1 VQTTTRAAAQGRG
14 FFVRKMRPFEE
25 SHTFASPKY
34 APVEHPYGVL
44 NKKSRPLGGD
54 SPLIIG
60 NEMIRCLY
68 VAKMLFLGLLTAQVL
83 ATIQVYLSNAELYRS
98 LVDIRNAGYLII
110 PNSRVMHSL
119 LELGPALYGGLFFT
133 LSVGAGL
140 SLLALAA
147 AWIWDRLFSRK
158 KILLLLFLL
167 PWTVLLAEVNLKG
180 FCPMVTSYFLLIPII
195 VFVATLRWIPARDSR
210 RVWLARMV
218 HFIPIVVLALL
229 WTSQM
234 DSRLFVDLR
243 DNLLLSNYFGTK
255 INDFYYKYTLYPAEV
270 FKSLDQK
277 TLKTYSLEHNNKMS
291 NIGLLE
297 KQLISHDYLNL
308 KRRAVIDLTI
318 VNQGKTLSFENK
330 GKIILKT
337 SLKDFLSGPG
347 KALSEFSLRTD
358 RYGFFRHFTFF
369 SLLIGF
375 PITLYV
381 VLYALFCILLCTFL
395 DSRIS
400 SVISVILCLL
410 TGITLLFFF
419 NLGAGT
425 KVDDKDLP
433 EAVESGRWQERVS
446 ALRIIRHKKLEIAD
460 FQAYKDILTSPYIP
474 ERYWL
479 VKALGV
485 SREPDTYKDLLVF
498 LDDPH
503 PNVVCMAFHS
513 LGQRRDS
520 SAIKEILKRIE
531 TSDHW
536 YEQWYAYKALRALGW
551 KQARSK

>member
-1 VQTTTRAAAQGRG
+1 
-14 FFVRKMRPFEE
+14 M
-25 SHTFASPKY
+25 S
-34 APVEHPYGVL
+34 
-44 NKKSRPLGGD
+44 
-54 SPLIIG
+54 
-60 NEMIRCLY
+60 RCLH
-68 VAKMLFLGLLTAQVL
+68 VVKILFLGLLTAQGL

-98 LVDIRNAGYLII
+98 LIDIRNDGYLII
-110 PNSRVMHSL
+110 PNLRVMNSL
-119 LELGPALYGGLFFT
+119 LELGPAFYGGLFFT

-158 KILLLLFLL
+158 KILLSLFML
-167 PWTVLLAEVNLKG
+167 PWIGLLVEVNLKG
-180 FCPMVTSYFLLIPII
+180 FCPMVTSYFLLVPII
-195 VFVATLRWIPARDSR
+195 VFVATLQWIPAQDSR
-210 RVWLARMV
+210 RVWLTRMV

-229 WTSQM
+229 WSSQM
-234 DSRLFVDLR
+234 DSRLFLDLR
-243 DNLLLSNYFGTK
+243 DNLLLSNDFGMK

-277 TLKTYSLEHNNKMS
+277 MLKTYRLENNNKMS
-291 NIGLLE
+291 DIGLLE
-297 KQLISHDYLNL
+297 KHLINHDYLNL
-308 KRRAVIDLTI
+308 KGKAVVDLTI
-318 VNQGKTLSFENK
+318 MKQGKTLIFENK
-330 GKIILKT
+330 GKIILRT
-337 SLKDFLSGPG
+337 PLKDFLSNPA
-347 KALSEFSLRTD
+347 KVLSKFSLRAD

-375 PITLYV
+375 PVTLYV
-381 VLYALFCILLCTFL
+381 VLYALFCILLCTFI

-400 SVISVILCLL
+400 SMISATLCLL

-419 NLGAGT
+419 NLGAGK
-425 KVDDKDLP
+425 KVDEKYLP
-433 EAVESGRWQERVS
+433 EAMESGCWQDRVS
-446 ALRIIRHKKLEIAD
+446 ALRVIRHNKLEISD
-460 FQAYKDILTSPYIP
+460 FQAYKDILTSPYIL

-485 SREPDTYKDLLVF
+485 SREPETYKDLLVF

-520 SAIKEILKRIE
+520 SAIKDILKRIE

>member
-1 VQTTTRAAAQGRG
+1 
-14 FFVRKMRPFEE
+14 M
-25 SHTFASPKY
+25 S
-34 APVEHPYGVL
+34 
-44 NKKSRPLGGD
+44 
-54 SPLIIG
+54 
-60 NEMIRCLY
+60 RCLY
-68 VAKMLFLGLLTAQVL
+68 VAKVLFLGLVTAQVL

-98 LVDIRNAGYLII
+98 LVSIRNNGYLII
-110 PNSRVMHSL
+110 PNLRVMHSL
-119 LELGPALYGGLFFT
+119 LELGPSLYGGLFFT

-140 SLLALAA
+140 SLLALAG

-167 PWTVLLAEVNLKG
+167 PWIGLLVEVNLKG

-195 VFVATLRWIPARDSR
+195 VFVATLRSIPAPDSR
-210 RVWLARMV
+210 RIWLTRMV
-218 HFIPIVVLALL
+218 HFLPIMVLALL

-234 DSRLFVDLR
+234 DSHLFVNLR
-243 DNLLLSNYFGTK
+243 DNLLLSNDFGTK

-277 TLKTYSLEHNNKMS
+277 TLKTYCLENNNKMAI
-291 NIGLLE
+291 NGFLE
-297 KQLISHDYLNL
+297 KRLLNHDYLDIKGN
-308 KRRAVIDLTI
+308 AMVDLTI
-318 VNQGKTLSFENK
+318 VNQGKTLNFENR

-337 SLKDFLSGPG
+337 PLKDFLSKPG
-347 KALSEFSLRTD
+347 KVLSEFSLRTD
-358 RYGFFRHFTFF
+358 KHGFFRHFTFF

-381 VLYALFCILLCTFL
+381 ILYALFCIILCIFL

-400 SVISVILCLL
+400 SMISVILCLL
-410 TGITLLFFF
+410 TGISLMVFFH
-419 NLGAGT
+419 LGAGK
-425 KVDDKDLP
+425 KVDEKGLP
-433 EAVESGRWQERVS
+433 EAMESGRWQDRVS
-446 ALRIIRHKKLEIAD
+446 ALRVIRHKGMEIGD
-460 FQAYKDILTSPYIP
+460 FKTYKDIMTSHYIP

-520 SAIKEILKRIE
+520 SAIKEILKRID

>member
-1 VQTTTRAAAQGRG
+1 
-14 FFVRKMRPFEE
+14 M
-25 SHTFASPKY
+25 S
-34 APVEHPYGVL
+34 
-44 NKKSRPLGGD
+44 
-54 SPLIIG
+54 
-60 NEMIRCLY
+60 RCLY
-68 VAKMLFLGLLTAQVL
+68 VVKILFLGLLTAQVL
-83 ATIQVYLSNAELYRS
+83 GTIQVHLSNAELYRS
-98 LVDIRNAGYLII
+98 LVEIRNHGYLII
-110 PNSRVMHSL
+110 PNLRVMNSL
-119 LELGPALYGGLFFT
+119 LELGPAFYGGLFFT

-147 AWIWDRLFSRK
+147 AWIWDRLFSRN
-158 KILLLLFLL
+158 KILLLLLLL
-167 PWTVLLAEVNLKG
+167 PWIGLLVEVNLKG
-180 FCPMVTSYFLLIPII
+180 FCPIVTSYFLLIPII

-210 RVWLARMV
+210 RVWLYRMT
-218 HFIPIVVLALL
+218 HFIPIVLLALL

-243 DNLLLSNYFGTK
+243 DNLLLSNVFGTK

-277 TLKTYSLEHNNKMS
+277 TLKTCSLEHINDKA
-291 NIGLLE
+291 IKDFLE
-297 KQLISHDYLNL
+297 KRLLNHDYINI
-308 KRRAVIDLTI
+308 KRKAVTDLTI
-318 VNQGKTLSFENK
+318 MKQSKTLSFENK
-330 GKIILKT
+330 GKVILKT
-337 SLKDFLSGPG
+337 SLKDFRSRPG
-347 KALSEFSLRTD
+347 KVLSEFSLRTD
-358 RYGFFRHFTFF
+358 RNGFFRHFTFF

-375 PITLYV
+375 PVTLYV
-381 VLYALFCILLCTFL
+381 VLYALVCILLCTFI

-400 SVISVILCLL
+400 SMISVILCLL
-410 TGITLLFFF
+410 TGITLLVFFI
-419 NLGAGT
+419 LGAGK
-425 KVDDKDLP
+425 KVDEKDLP
-433 EAVESGRWQERVS
+433 EAMESGRWQDRVS
-446 ALRIIRHKKLEIAD
+446 ALRVIRHNRLEIAD